1 MTPCDPIAHLPT
13 HEVTNMPPHM
23 GDQNLWQDDQAL
35 RHWTKAEG
43 KAKETF
49 LLWVFGE
56 ELNFY
61 F

>member
-1 MTPCDPIAHLPT
+1 MTPRDPIAHLPT

-43 KAKETF
+43 GAGWPNCVP
-49 LLWVFGE
+49 L
-56 ELNFY
+56 
-61 F
+61 